1 MVSAETKGRYLAP
14 ESIEENRRE
23 RREEKA
29 AIRRL
34 EQRRKAVYWLALV
47 LCDMAV
53 VAMILKGL
61 IDQRIGLGVLAVAGA
76 ALARGTK

>member
-29 AIRRL
+29 ALKRL
-34 EQRRKAVYWLALV
+34 QRRRKAVYWAALV
-47 LCDMAV
+47 LCDMAII
-53 VAMILKGL
+53 AMIRNALVNA
-61 IDQRIGLGVLAVAGA
+61 DIGLAVLAVAGA